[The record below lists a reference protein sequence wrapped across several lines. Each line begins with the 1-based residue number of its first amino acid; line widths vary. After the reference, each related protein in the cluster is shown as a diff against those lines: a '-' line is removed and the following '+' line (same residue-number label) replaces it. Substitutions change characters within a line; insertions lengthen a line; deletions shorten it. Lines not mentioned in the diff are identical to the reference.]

1 MLCGAAVTHQR
12 LPWCCKPCNALP
24 GASAPGREGRR
35 LTRGLRASARP
46 GGAGGERA
54 HMRPLHA
61 VDASGPAV
69 RAVDLT
75 EAALAAPDNPVHAES
90 PAVTQHTGL

>member
-1 MLCGAAVTHQR
+1 MLQAQ
-12 LPWCCKPCNALP
+12 
-24 GASAPGREGRR
+24 R
-35 LTRGLRASARP
+35 LTRGLRLAARP

-69 RAVDLT
+69 RSVDLT
-75 EAALAAPDNPVHAES
+75 EAALAAPDNPTRAES
-90 PAVTQHTGL
+90 PAVAQHAGL